1 MKKHRIC
8 CGVLLAAAAA
18 MLLDGCGDD
27 GDYSRYV
34 TLGEY
39 KNLSVELSVAE
50 ITDEELGS
58 IGRRRSRP
66 SSPTMR

>member
-1 MKKHRIC
+1 MMKKHRIC

-18 MLLDGCGDD
+18 MLLAGCGDD

-50 ITDEELGS
+50 ITD
-58 IGRRRSRP
+58 
-66 SSPTMR
+66 